1 MNRSQLREILD
12 ILHEKVGVEFIHY
25 HKDAV
30 INAITKERGND
41 DVDDYIEQL
50 KINDNLV
57 NRLASKILVG
67 VTRFFRNPQF
77 FETLKQHIPHKG
89 FLRFWVVGCATGEEA
104 YSLAIIL
111 EELGCNYEI
120 IATDVSMDRVV
131 QAHVGLYGNGIV
143 SDISKERLERF
154 FIRTSRGYQ
163 VKGLRHNITFKT
175 LELFEDDA
183 IEDID
188 VILCRNVLVY
198 FDHSNYSYLYDK
210 FYSSLNDEGLL
221 CVGQIEQ
228 VKSALF
234 EKVDECIYRKI

>member
-1 MNRSQLREILD
+1 M
-12 ILHEKVGVEFIHY
+12 
-25 HKDAV
+25 
-30 INAITKERGND
+30 
-41 DVDDYIEQL
+41 DDYIEQL

-111 EELGCNYEI
+111 EELGCNYKI
-120 IATDVSMDRVV
+120 IATDVSMDRIV

-175 LELFEDDA
+175 HELFEDDA

-198 FDHSNYSYLYDK
+198 FDHFNYDYLYDK